1 MPLEKHVPLRKPGFA
16 DDLCRIQMHQDVAGV
31 EGSLIPLS
39 TKTHTDTSN
48 ASDPSGLADIFQ
60 TTLMSNHLPPVEFGQ
75 AFEFWPESNFIDRKL
90 LKQKNN
96 KVVNATEGILTS
108 DDEIPAQYQSIFT
121 YESVFPDF
129 HKTPGDSGEEPE
141 AVVGG
146 ATYLFLVLLS
156 VFLLLFT
163 FPITSLFCIKRLSKT
178 KRVTIFRLGR
188 KLKLRGP
195 GCVLVLPFVDEY
207 QVIDLDEQTLKIK
220 PISALTSD
228 GGRVEIGC
236 LMVFHIVE
244 AELAVNYWARDPR
257 DLVLKKAQSA
267 LLAAVCRINWSD
279 IVSGHALPDIACDV
293 RASVNLCCSPY
304 GIQILEVKLSEATSV
319 QEPSVTSDRAYS
331 IDFQNLG
338 KQIASLSPLLTGG
351 GSAGDSH
358 TASVQFTAVIGQIA
372 SLKLSQDNNSYTTT
386 ASMPISSVADQASLE
401 KVDEV
406 IEKAL
411 SRGRVYLV
419 NEKARAALGGTS
431 LQVFVYTS
439 DIRNKRN
446 YVAAFYVDSDTGKGE
461 RGILDFKKPSATIHI
476 NEVNLAEILDGRL
489 DLLEALKNSQIRFA
503 GSLLAL
509 SKLRFLLQFQ

>member
-1 MPLEKHVPLRKPGFA
+1 MPLEKHVPPRKPGFT
-16 DDLCRIQMHQDVAGV
+16 DDLCRIRMHHDVAGV
-31 EGSLIPLS
+31 EGGLIPLS
-39 TKTHTDTSN
+39 TKTHTVTFN
-48 ASDPSGLADIFQ
+48 ASNPNGSADIFQ
-60 TTLMSNHLPPVEFGQ
+60 NTLMSNHLPPVEFGQ
-75 AFEFWPESNFIDRKL
+75 AFEFSPESNFIDRKL

-96 KVVNATEGILTS
+96 KVVNATEGISTS
-108 DDEIPAQYQSIFT
+108 DDDIPAQYQSIFT
-121 YESVFPDF
+121 YESVFQDF

-141 AVVGG
+141 VAFGG

-163 FPITSLFCIKRLSKT
+163 FPITSLFCIK
-178 KRVTIFRLGR
+178 
-188 KLKLRGP
+188 
-195 GCVLVLPFVDEY
+195 
-207 QVIDLDEQTLKIK
+207 
-220 PISALTSD
+220 ALTAD

-358 TASVQFTAVIGQIA
+358 TASVQFTAVISQIA
-372 SLKLSQDNNSYTTT
+372 SLKLSQGNNSYTTT
-386 ASMPISSVADQASLE
+386 ASMPISSVTDQASLE

-406 IEKAL
+406 IEQAL

-439 DIRNKRN
+439 DIRNKRD
-446 YVAAFYVDSDTGKGE
+446 YAAAFYLDSDTGKGE
-461 RGILDFKKPSATIHI
+461 RGVLDFKKPSATIHI
-476 NEVNLAEILDGRL
+476 NEVNLAGILDGRL

-509 SKLRFLLQFQ
+509 SRLRFLLQFQ